1 MPLMYP
7 LKRVMRNWKLFVA
20 LLIGIILASTFFAA
34 VDIKANIASK
44 QAFDRQLSSIVCDIE
59 FNGRFNST
67 NLAYAMGNIS
77 EIEGVKDVAVVLR
90 SYRPFKISSDDYNLS
105 WNGPIVSFPNSSRI
119 NDEWLNKPVDGI
131 GENETYLIVGQTFK
145 NRVTIGDNI
154 STAMAFIV
162 PKNYSAAIIPVNL
175 TVAGYADFTDKG
187 YTLISGNTFVVLGNT
202 IGFSTSSMERYRYQ
216 QDMMIV
222 SWETTVAKL
231 WANVTDGTIDA
242 TFLINVDHDALL
254 SPWDIRASSDK
265 VETIVEDIRNNVLA
279 NFEFQGWVS
288 NQLGNILVS
297 FENNFASTSLN
308 FLLIS
313 FPVFFVAW
321 FLGSTVSDVSYNLRR
336 REIGLLSTKGLSS
349 GQIQRMFLTETLTI
363 GFMGSVIGVVC
374 GLILN
379 QVFLGEFNLDTL
391 FSSNYFNPV
400 TMIFTI
406 IFGMALAFFSAFLSA
421 RKASRLPTVEA
432 LRDYMDSD
440 VERSYRKRVPWVAF
454 ILGAY
459 KIVLFASG
467 ANVTMLLAQ
476 ANASSGN
483 FYVSLL
489 VQVYSIFDSILTY
502 IGPILFFW
510 GLTKIL
516 IQNSLKFQQLISGF
530 SRVMGDLGALAVKNV
545 RRNPAR
551 LAAIAFLVA
560 FIVGY
565 SVQVSGQLS
574 SEQDYIARQVRS
586 QVGADLTVSVL
597 NATQTPKVLESIL
610 GNVSGIKATALECEL
625 YQSSSEG
632 ITTTMHTIDPDSWGS
647 VAYYEPQ
654 WFTGVSMEEAFN
666 GLKKD
671 NMTIILE
678 KRVAEKL
685 NLNIGDQVGINFPS
699 GGRKLTIVG
708 FFGPE
713 PVELPGIR
721 GEKFVDETWSYIPR
735 NLFNMSSEYS
745 DAYKLEKFDEKILID
760 LEEGINGT
768 AIAEQIRGL
777 DLEILGVESFDE
789 QWAITWE
796 MNNSLT
802 YSSLQNLDVQR
813 MGLVF
818 AVLSASVGTT
828 LVSLVSLKERS
839 REATL
844 MSVRGLSYRQLV
856 WMFLSE
862 NIAVITFAVLLG
874 LGVGTIILYGTVST
888 TGVVIPQL
896 VVRHMAFSS
905 EALFTIATYIALI
918 YASVI
923 VSVLL
928 MSRQYVTK
936 LERMVRLR

>member
-1 MPLMYP
+1 MYP
-7 LKRVMRNWKLFVA
+7 LKRVLRNWKLFVA

-34 VDIKANIASK
+34 VDIKSNIVAK
-44 QAFDRQLSSIVCDIE
+44 QALDQSLDGLVTDLEYRS
-59 FNGRFNST
+59 FNGRFNLT
-67 NLAYAMGNIS
+67 NLENVINNIS
-77 EIEGVKDVAVVLR
+77 SVKGVKDIVFVFR
-90 SYRPFKISSDDYNLS
+90 SSESFKLPFDDYNSS
-105 WNGPIVSFPNSSRI
+105 WYGPVVSFPNTSRI
-119 NDEWLNKPVDGI
+119 YDEWLNKPEGGI
-131 GENETYLIVGQTFK
+131 GENETYLISGQTFK
-145 NRVTIGDNI
+145 RYTAVGDNI
-154 STAMAFIV
+154 STAMAFWV
-162 PKNYSAAIIPVNL
+162 AKNYTYQNVPVNL
-175 TVAGYADFTDKG
+175 TVVGYANITDVG
-187 YTLISGNTFVVLGNT
+187 YSLITGNVWGGGSSGLLS
-202 IGFSTSSMERYRYQ
+202 STDRYRYKD
-216 QDMMIV
+216 DMMIV
-222 SWETTVAKL
+222 SWENTVTKL
-231 WANVTDGTIDA
+231 LSNVTEGTINTA
-242 TFLINVDHDALL
+242 FLITIDHDALVN
-254 SPWDIRASSDK
+254 PWDTSTSIENVEIVA
-265 VETIVEDIRNNVLA
+265 ETIRNTILA
-279 NFEFQGWVS
+279 NFEYQGYV
-288 NQLGNILVS
+288 NNILGNTLQIYEDRFQDTL
-297 FENNFASTSLN
+297 LN

-321 FLGSTVSDVSYNLRR
+321 YLGSTVSTVSYNLRR

-349 GQIQRMFLTETLTI
+349 GQIQRMFLTEALTI
-363 GFMGSVIGVVC
+363 GFAGGVIGVVC
-374 GLILN
+374 GMILN
-379 QVFLGEFNLDTL
+379 QVFLGEFNLNTL
-391 FSSNYFNPV
+391 FDSYYFNSI
-400 TMIFTI
+400 TMVITVIFA
-406 IFGMALAFFSAFLSA
+406 MLLALFSTFMSA
-421 RKASRLPTVEA
+421 RKASRLPTIEA
-432 LRDYMDSD
+432 LRDYVDADMDKA
-440 VERSYRKRVPWVAF
+440 YRKKLTWAAL
-454 ILGAY
+454 ILGGY
-459 KIVLFASG
+459 KIVVFALGINMSYSLQQLSMSVSNYY
-467 ANVTMLLAQ
+467 ATLLIQ
-476 ANASSGN
+476 G
-483 FYVSLL
+483 FV
-489 VQVYSIFDSILTY
+489 IFDLIMTY

-510 GLTKIL
+510 GLTRIL
-516 IQNSLKFQQLISGF
+516 IQNSLKFQHLTSGF
-530 SRVMGDLGALAVKNV
+530 SKIVGDLGALAVKNV

-574 SEQDYIARQVRS
+574 SEQDYIARQVRF

-610 GNVSGIKATALECEL
+610 GNVSGIKATTLECEL
-625 YQSSSEG
+625 TQPSPEG
-632 ITTTMHTIDPDSWGS
+632 LITTMHTIDPDSWRS

-654 WFTGVSMEEAFN
+654 WFKGVSMEEAFN
-666 GLKKD
+666 GLRND
-671 NMTIILE
+671 NMSIILE
-678 KRVAEKL
+678 KRVAERL

-721 GEKFVDETWSYIPR
+721 GEKYAEETWSFIPR

-745 DAYKLEKFDEKILID
+745 DAYKLENFDEKILID
-760 LEEGINGT
+760 LEEGVNGT
-768 AIAEQIRGL
+768 AIADQIRGL

-789 QWAITWE
+789 QWAFTWE

-888 TGVVIPQL
+888 TGVVIPLL

-905 EALFTIATYIALI
+905 EALVTIATYIALI